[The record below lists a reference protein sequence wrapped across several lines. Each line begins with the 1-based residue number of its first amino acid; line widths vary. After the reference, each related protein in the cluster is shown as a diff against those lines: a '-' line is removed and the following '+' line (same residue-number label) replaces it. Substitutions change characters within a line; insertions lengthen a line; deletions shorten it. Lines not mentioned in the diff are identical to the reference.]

1 MAHRLRH
8 KVFGRPLT
16 RWLVFLKAFLGRFRL
31 ICASF
36 QGSSLRRSLHCRP
49 SSCTSFLLFKD
60 MHSADGAILVLLKDS
75 FKGSNIMQFFRWTI
89 TASVWLQNF
98 LLLPN
103 LNPYHDS
110 SSCCLSLVSLSISLS
125 LSLSLSP
132 FMFLVLLTPSD
143 RVLVY
148 RQGGHWSHNNSIIAS
163 ASWC

>member
-1 MAHRLRH
+1 MAHRLGH

-16 RWLVFLKAFLGRFRL
+16 HWLGFLKAFLGRFHL

-36 QGSSLRRSLHCRP
+36 QESGLRRSLHCRP

-60 MHSADGAILVLLKDS
+60 THSADGAILVFFKDS

-89 TASVWLQNF
+89 TASIWLQKF
-98 LLLPN
+98 LLFPN

-110 SSCCLSLVSLSISLS
+110 SSRCLFLVSLSISPALS
-125 LSLSLSP
+125 LPLSP
-132 FMFLVLLTPSD
+132 SMFLILLTPSV
-143 RVLVY
+143 RVLLY
-148 RQGGHWSHNNSIIAS
+148 SQGHSNSNIAS